1 MKLPYFEVAA
11 FTSRA
16 FGGNPAGVCLLDE
29 PLSEH
34 LMGAIA
40 SENNLAE
47 TAFVVGRDGGYE
59 IRWFTPSKR
68 EIDLCGH
75 ATLASGHVLVRH
87 RGVQEETIRFHS
99 PRSGALAVGREDDR
113 IVLDFPVRPVKR
125 SQISEDFVAALGAA
139 PQELFEGRDYLAV
152 FASADEV
159 RALQP
164 DIGRLEQLPNEG
176 VIVTAPGDDCD
187 FVSRF
192 FVPKHGVAED
202 HVTGS
207 THCNLIPFW
216 AERLG
221 KTQLRARQLSQ
232 RGGEL
237 FCELRGDRVRIGGYA
252 MTYLAGEIEVPDASM
267 SS

>member
-11 FTSRA
+11 FTQRA
-16 FGGNPAGVCLLDE
+16 FGGNPAGVCLLEE
-29 PLSEH
+29 PLSES

-47 TAFVVGRDGGYE
+47 TAFVVPRDGGYE

-87 RGVQEETIRFHS
+87 RGIQGQTMEFHS
-99 PRSGALAVGREDDR
+99 PRSGALAVAREDDR
-113 IVLDFPVRPVKR
+113 IVLDFPVRPVTR
-125 SQISEDFVAALGAA
+125 CEISDEFVAALGAT
-139 PQELFEGRDYLAV
+139 PQQLFAGRDYLAV
-152 FASADEV
+152 FGSAAEI

-164 DIGRLEQLPNEG
+164 HTERLAQLPNEG
-176 VIVTAPGDDCD
+176 LIVTAPGDDCD

-192 FVPKHGVAED
+192 FVPKHGIAED

-221 KTQLRARQLSQ
+221 EQRMFARQLSA

-237 FCELRGDRVRIGGYA
+237 YCELKGDRVAIGGHA
-252 MTYLAGEIEVPDASM
+252 LTYLTGEIDVPEA
-267 SS
+267 